1 MKKFLSYYKPVRLIC
16 FICLSLFPL
25 FYFFCCAEQKK
36 LSDYVSELRYDVFEG
51 SSDSYSLKA
60 AYGFKENPPA
70 NDGVIK
76 DKIYSLT
83 FLLDGEKTDDSAIKL
98 RFTLNETEYSA
109 DFTVNPLT
117 DSITASVEIQDF
129 NPKQFS
135 VFISRGSKTEEILLK
150 SVVPQNAVTSEKAL
164 EYLEQSQSALLS
176 RYKNSN
182 GEFTGEIIERIIIKN
197 EKPYWY
203 VGLLDGKGGTKALL
217 VDGLNG
223 EILAIREIF

>member
-1 MKKFLSYYKPVRLIC
+1 MKKNLSYYNPARLIC
-16 FICLSLFPL
+16 FICLSLSPL
-25 FYFFCCAEQKK
+25 FCFFGCTEQKK

-60 AYGFKENPPA
+60 AYGFKENPSA

-117 DSITASVEIQDF
+117 DSVTASVEIEDF
-129 NPKQFS
+129 NLNQFS
-135 VFISRGSKTEEILLK
+135 VFIARGAKTEEVLLK
-150 SVVPQNAVTSEKAL
+150 SVVPQNTVTSEKAL
-164 EYLEQSQSALLS
+164 EYLEQNQSALLS

-182 GEFTGEIIERIIIKN
+182 GEFVGEIIERIIIKN

-217 VDGLNG
+217 INGVTG
-223 EILAIREIF
+223 EILAVREIF